1 MHTFIRAF
9 CPLLVYWCMFFPYVG
24 AFVHPDVNAPTLIVS
39 RLLTNMADLTPKAS
53 GTNSCAKL
61 KEYRNTLIPIIPHI
75 PPQIVK
81 MSEILLQLLVCPN
94 VDS

>member
-1 MHTFIRAF
+1 MHAFIRAF

-61 KEYRNTLIPIIPHI
+61 KRNTLIPHI
-75 PPQIVK
+75 PPQILK